1 MKKGSKVLI
10 AGFLV
15 LILVSGIG
23 YATVK
28 KNREESQKQHELKI
42 EHEMNEVDNR
52 VAKIVAEKD
61 SIKRL
66 SMLKS
71 LDVDGKNYD
80 KSKNKNDRVMKG
92 YQSGIAK
99 VVKIFTDE
107 NNKTLEEAK
116 IAEIDKEADKSKI
129 SKSVE
134 VFSGLIKTMD
144 SQADMV
150 YSKSNLEDVK
160 KKINDLI
167 NTYNKRLAKIN
178 EDEVKAKQETD
189 KKQAEAKTAAETVNA
204 DASTPNASDT
214 SIAAGAASNAGNSYA
229 GDQTYNGGADYTNS
243 YAGQPSYDVYVSDG
257 SGSGGSSSYSA
268 PASSGGGYYTNGG
281 KEYGYNGPSPDKW
294 IKNYTYIG
302 DDGVHHM
309 GTVVNGQD
317 QDADAGGFI
326 PGG

>member
-1 MKKGSKVLI
+1 MKKGSKALI

-23 YATVK
+23 YAIVK
-28 KNREESQKQHELKI
+28 KNHEESQKQHELKI
-42 EHEMNEVDNR
+42 DHEVNEVDNR
-52 VAKIVAEKD
+52 VAKMVAEKD

-66 SMLKS
+66 PMLKS

-80 KSKNKNDRVMKG
+80 KSKNKNDRVMKR

-99 VVKIFTDE
+99 GIKIFTGE
-107 NNKTLEEAK
+107 NNKTLEAAK

-129 SKSVE
+129 GKSVQA
-134 VFSGLIKTMD
+134 FSGLIKTMD
-144 SQADMV
+144 SQADVV

-167 NTYNKRLAKIN
+167 NTYNERLAKIN
-178 EDEVKAKQETD
+178 EDEVKARQETD
-189 KKQAEAKTAAETVNA
+189 KKEAEAKTVAETVNA
-204 DASTPNASDT
+204 GANTPNASDT
-214 SIAAGAASNAGNSYA
+214 SVEAGAASNAGDSYA
-229 GDQTYNGGADYTNS
+229 GEQTYNGGADYTNS
-243 YAGQPSYDVYVSDG
+243 YAGQPNYESDG
-257 SGSGGSSSYSA
+257 SGSGSSSYTA
-268 PASSGGGYYTNGG
+268 PAPNGGGYTNGG

-294 IKNYTYIG
+294 IKNYTYVG